1 MVQSPDRCKS
11 GQTGRDH
18 RRSSLAQV
26 PGSLNDYRANEILR
40 RHKTFLSA
48 VTLPFAF
55 YASEVLSDWLR
66 RRGALA
72 TAIAAALAALLVC
85 SAMASTFNGAFEK
98 TEVSGLSWQDDVT
111 NP

>member
-1 MVQSPDRCKS
+1 
-11 GQTGRDH
+11 
-18 RRSSLAQV
+18 
-26 PGSLNDYRANEILR
+26 
-40 RHKTFLSA
+40 
-48 VTLPFAF
+48 
-55 YASEVLSDWLR
+55 VLSDWLR